1 MKLFK
6 LVGDINVE
14 TNGHHCR
21 RKTSLIHKQTI
32 SAEQR
37 TSETTNEDEEIG
49 FAILNIYLWGSV
61 IGCDTLQK
69 RRICA

>member
-6 LVGDINVE
+6 LVGDKNVE

-21 RKTSLIHKQTI
+21 RYLITDSQKTI

-49 FAILNIYLWGSV
+49 FAILNIYL
-61 IGCDTLQK
+61 
-69 RRICA
+69 